1 MTPISLTQLHR
12 ELRGSL
18 PTGYAIVAGI
28 PGQHQNICSVLLR
41 EALASS
47 TTATRQEQTIGV
59 EEFRGG
65 SPARRLF
72 SQAGG
77 AQQRGVYLSQSVR
90 QPLAV
95 MVGHDLAPTGQV
107 GSYSYYLRAGD
118 HLALHRDVVGC
129 DLAVITCLCD
139 TGGGA
144 SPGGTLLLYPGRNL
158 ETLGVIRA
166 TPEQGAIAVS
176 LSPGHSLVLLGGIVP
191 HAVSPVTEGQ
201 RRVVSLLCFQ
211 LV

>member
-1 MTPISLTQLHR
+1 
-12 ELRGSL
+12 
-18 PTGYAIVAGI
+18 
-28 PGQHQNICSVLLR
+28 
-41 EALASS
+41 
-47 TTATRQEQTIGV
+47 
-59 EEFRGG
+59 
-65 SPARRLF
+65 
-72 SQAGG
+72 
-77 AQQRGVYLSQSVR
+77 
-90 QPLAV
+90 

-144 SPGGTLLLYPGRNL
+144 GPGGTLLLYPGRNL

-191 HAVSPVTEGQ
+191 HSVSPVTEGQ